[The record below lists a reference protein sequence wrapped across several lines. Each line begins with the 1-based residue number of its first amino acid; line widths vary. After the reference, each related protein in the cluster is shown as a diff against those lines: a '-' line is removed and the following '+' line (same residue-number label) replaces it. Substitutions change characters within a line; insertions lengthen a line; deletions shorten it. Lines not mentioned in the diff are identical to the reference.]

1 MVLVSLFK
9 DRSDFIDLCK
19 KHKVKNLFVFGSATS
34 NQFDQSKSDIDL
46 IVDLDLTDPIEYGE
60 TFLAFWDALEQYFD
74 RKVDLLTEESIT
86 NPYLKK
92 SVDASKKLIYD
103 GHSKEI
109 LV

>member
-19 KHKVKNLFVFGSATS
+19 KHKVKKLFVFGSATS
-34 NQFDQSKSDIDL
+34 NQFDQTKSDIDL
-46 IVDLDLTDPIEYGE
+46 IVDLSINDPIEYGE
-60 TFLAFWDALEQYFD
+60 TLLSLWDSLEEYFD
-74 RKVDLLTEESIT
+74 RKVDLLTEDSIT

-92 SVDASKKLIYD
+92 SIEASKRLIYD